1 MSHLS
6 YIRDLYEFCFVCLFV
21 FQMENVHLVP
31 EEEDDDLY
39 TGYNDYNPTFDS
51 EVQKYLAFIKCRHL
65 LLCMIILLSLQDLN
79 DDVGF
84 QQAVRTSHGR
94 RPPVSE

>member
-1 MSHLS
+1 MSFVLF
-6 YIRDLYEFCFVCLFV
+6 LCFF

-51 EVQKYLAFIKCRHL
+51 EVKKNTLHL
-65 LLCMIILLSLQDLN
+65 LYVITTC
-79 DDVGF
+79 F
-84 QQAVRTSHGR
+84 YA
-94 RPPVSE
+94 